1 MHAISKM
8 ADADDHFRG
17 ETLDI
22 IFNLLDEDIYDEA
35 LEEEFELTL
44 REVRLKIKINFL
56 IDYLG

>member
-1 MHAISKM
+1 MHAILKM

-22 IFNLLDEDIYDEA
+22 IFNLLYEDIYDEA

>member
-44 REVRLKIKINFL
+44 RGKVKNKNKLFN
-56 IDYLG
+56 